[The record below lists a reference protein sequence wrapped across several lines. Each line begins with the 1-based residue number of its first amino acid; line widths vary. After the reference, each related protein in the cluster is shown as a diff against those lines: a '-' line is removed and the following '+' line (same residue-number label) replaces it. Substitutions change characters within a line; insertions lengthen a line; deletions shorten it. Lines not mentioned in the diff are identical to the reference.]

1 MEDVRRPRG
10 GATSSP
16 PAARGRVEGLAA
28 HRTDGCRPLRSSVAA
43 APATA
48 GGPERI
54 QQDVPGDHRP
64 VRHSFEHLPR
74 VTHAAE
80 PCVGADQGGARVDV
94 GGGPRDAILD
104 EECVDLL
111 GLRRS
116 GGQARAGAERYHPH
130 AHGGR
135 RGRSR

>member
-1 MEDVRRPRG
+1 MTPSRRKTASRVEDVRRPRG

-16 PAARGRVEGLAA
+16 PAAKGRVEGLAV
-28 HRTDGCRPLRSSVAA
+28 HRTDGCRPLRSSMAA
-43 APATA
+43 ALATA

-80 PCVGADQGGARVDV
+80 PRVGADQEGARVDV

-104 EECVDLL
+104 EECVDRL

-116 GGQARAGAERYHPH
+116 GGQARCGSPA
-130 AHGGR
+130 
-135 RGRSR
+135 

>member
-1 MEDVRRPRG
+1 MHGVQGDDRSGGGVEDVRRPRG

-16 PAARGRVEGLAA
+16 PAARGRVEGLAV

-80 PCVGADQGGARVDV
+80 PRVGADQGGARVDI

-116 GGQARAGAERYHPH
+116 GGQARCGSPA
-130 AHGGR
+130 
-135 RGRSR
+135 